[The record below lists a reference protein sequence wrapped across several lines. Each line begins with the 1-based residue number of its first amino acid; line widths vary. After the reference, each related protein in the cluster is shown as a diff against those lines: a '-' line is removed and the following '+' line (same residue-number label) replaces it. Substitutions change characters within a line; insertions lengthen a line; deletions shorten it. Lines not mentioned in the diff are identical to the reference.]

1 MSIKVI
7 VIFDDVTAGK
17 EIPSGIIEGFILDI
31 NLNISSVFITHSH
44 FKALILL

>member
-17 EIPSGIIEGFILDI
+17 EIPLGIIEGFILDI
-31 NLNISSVFITHSH
+31 NLNISFVFITQSH
-44 FKALILL
+44 FIALILL